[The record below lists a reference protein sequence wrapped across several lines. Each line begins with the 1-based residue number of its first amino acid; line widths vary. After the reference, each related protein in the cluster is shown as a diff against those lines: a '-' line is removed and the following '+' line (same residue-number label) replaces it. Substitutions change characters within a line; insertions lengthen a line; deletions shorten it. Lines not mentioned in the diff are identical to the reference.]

1 MQNAIDK
8 MVFPLMKF
16 LNIFWDILLYVFEW
30 LSQKY
35 QINYLNKLIK
45 YVFFFTKFTQC
56 DLV

>member
-1 MQNAIDK
+1 MQNAIGK
-8 MVFPLMKF
+8 MAFPLMKF

-45 YVFFFTKFTQC
+45 YVFFFY
-56 DLV
+56 

>member
-8 MVFPLMKF
+8 MIFPLMKF

-45 YVFFFTKFTQC
+45 YVFFFY
-56 DLV
+56 